1 MSVCVGDSLGAVTN
15 AGLGEEVVDVALDGG
30 FAQDESLGDLGV
42 RQPFSDQCEH
52 FGFSL
57 GQRVV

>member
-1 MSVCVGDSLGAVTN
+1 
-15 AGLGEEVVDVALDGG
+15 VVDVALDGG

-57 GQRVV
+57 GQRVG